1 MVSQVRG
8 RCNICGEKDL
18 RAALVQKMQTDII
31 SCRLTPQIRAHYTY
45 NKLVLTVTDN
55 GIGMD
60 EAALENLRHQIVHG
74 RKPSAEKNRRSTGI
88 GLHNIEARLRL
99 YAGASDHVTVQ
110 SRPGFGT
117 RVRIELPWKTI

>member
-1 MVSQVRG
+1 M
-8 RCNICGEKDL
+8 
-18 RAALVQKMQTDII
+18 
-31 SCRLTPQIRAHYTY
+31 TPQIRVHYTY
-45 NKLVLTVTDN
+45 NKDTRIFQQTGAAFLSRRFDLWYN

-60 EAALENLRHQIVHG
+60 EAALENLRHQITHG